1 MLTKRYESL
10 EIVLKVFYGGALSPM
25 NRKEVISMLNI
36 LVGAAFAGVLVSKW
50 VFFSKMTAKRG

>member
-1 MLTKRYESL
+1 
-10 EIVLKVFYGGALSPM
+10 M